1 MAKNS
6 TPNEATKSGWYVH
19 QWDDP
24 ETVPLTNIY
33 GHTFL
38 LDGEGR
44 VDL

>member
-6 TPNEATKSGWYVH
+6 TFIKL
-19 QWDDP
+19 DDP